1 MSDFSF
7 PNKIK
12 FDIHFN
18 FAANRLFLVENT
30 KNGRFLWMISA
41 YEHKK
46 SASEPE
52 CALFPV
58 LQFTCSVSVC
68 SVLAA

>member
-18 FAANRLFLVENT
+18 FIVNYHFYTENT
-30 KNGRFLWMISA
+30 KIKRFLWMN
-41 YEHKK
+41 
-46 SASEPE
+46 
-52 CALFPV
+52 
-58 LQFTCSVSVC
+58 
-68 SVLAA
+68 

>member
-18 FAANRLFLVENT
+18 FAANRVFLVENT
-30 KNGRFLWMISA
+30 KNGRFLWMFRL
-41 YEHKK
+41 YRR
-46 SASEPE
+46 
-52 CALFPV
+52 L
-58 LQFTCSVSVC
+58 
-68 SVLAA
+68 